1 MQEYELAV
9 RAFMK
14 ARMIRESSIGDENI
28 ENAITFNNL
37 GCALHQNG
45 NLFAAEN
52 CYMFAITILD
62 IHLGT
67 MHAMTMNVNV
77 NYDIVG
83 KTQSIKTK
91 SK

>member
-37 GCALHQNG
+37 GCALH
-45 NLFAAEN
+45 
-52 CYMFAITILD
+52 
-62 IHLGT
+62 
-67 MHAMTMNVNV
+67 
-77 NYDIVG
+77 
-83 KTQSIKTK
+83 
-91 SK
+91 